1 MNFRQYLRDN
11 RTTVAIVVL
20 AIAAPASWMLQRWVE
35 GTTPINDFVGPPISD
50 YVLYNSKVWSYDV
63 DGLLNFTM
71 TAPRMD
77 RRTSDE
83 SLYINAPVFDIT
95 AKKPGVPDWQ
105 GNAPYG
111 WVNKSGTLMR
121 LDGAVYMYRPAYAL
135 GPMATLHTSD
145 VTGWPKE
152 NRMETAA
159 PATMTQGQ
167 SVMNGVG
174 MRASLNDNH
183 LELLH
188 DVHGI
193 LYRTPKNATTQPAG
207 HGAAA
212 PATESGTGKAGR
224 PQSAD

>member
-1 MNFRQYLRDN
+1 MNVRRYLRDN
-11 RTTVAIVVL
+11 RTTVAIVLL
-20 AIAAPASWMLQRWVE
+20 AIAAPASWMLQRWVV
-35 GTTPINDFVGPPISD
+35 GAPAVSDFIGPPISD

-63 DGLLNFTM
+63 TGLLSFTM
-71 TAPRMD
+71 TSPRMD
-77 RRTSDE
+77 RRGGDE

-95 AKKPGVPDWQ
+95 AKKPGVPDWH

-121 LDGAVYMYRPAYAL
+121 LDGSMYMQRPAYVLA
-135 GPMATLHTSD
+135 GKANPVSTLCTSN

-152 NRMETAA
+152 NRMETAD
-159 PATMTQGQ
+159 PATMTQGA

-188 DVHGI
+188 EVHGTI
-193 LYRTPKNATTQPAG
+193 YSSQNNATAKPIDCRAIA
-207 HGAAA
+207 HAA
-212 PATESGTGKAGR
+212 GTGQTG
-224 PQSAD
+224 

>member
-1 MNFRQYLRDN
+1 VNLLQYLRDN
-11 RTTVAIVVL
+11 RITVVIAVL
-20 AIAAPASWMLQRWVE
+20 AIAAPASWMLQRWVA
-35 GTTPINDFVGPPISD
+35 GAPATNDFVGPPVSD
-50 YVLYNSKVWSYDV
+50 YVLYTSKVWSYDV

-77 RRTSDE
+77 RRAGDE
-83 SLYINAPVFDIT
+83 SLYINAPNFDIK

-105 GNAPYG
+105 GNAPFG
-111 WVNKSGTLMR
+111 WVNKTGTLMR
-121 LDGAVYMYRPAYAL
+121 LDGDVYMYRPAYAG

-159 PATMTQGQ
+159 PAVMTQGQ

-174 MRASLNDNH
+174 MRANLDDNH

-193 LYRTPKNATTQPAG
+193 LYPRQKNATTQPVG
-207 HGAAA
+207 HGVAA
-212 PATESGTGKAGR
+212 PAAGAGKAG
-224 PQSAD
+224 